1 MRARKRDHL
10 LAVAQRMFCES
21 GFHAVSVDSIIEE
34 AGVARM
40 TLYKNFGSKEDLI
53 VATLKQEDKM
63 FRQWL
68 VSSVEGRST
77 RPEDRI
83 LAIFRTLH
91 DRFAAEG
98 YYGCA
103 FVRASIE
110 YPSPSHPVHRAAREH
125 KEMMRSY
132 LRGLATEVKGA
143 DSIALSEQLYL
154 LVEGAITASQLHNE
168 PWPAEYAR
176 QAAEKL
182 LAAVVLCVP
191 TSIEKPKTRF
201 RKR

>member
-1 MRARKRDHL
+1 MAARKRDHL
-10 LAVAQRMFCES
+10 LAVAQRMFCVS
-21 GFHAVSVDSIIEE
+21 GFHAVSVDSIVDQ

-53 VATLKQEDKM
+53 VATLRREDKM

-68 VSSVEGRST
+68 VSSVEARSN

-83 LAIFRTLH
+83 LGLFRALR
-91 DRFAAEG
+91 DRFASEG

-103 FVRASIE
+103 FIRASIE
-110 YPSPSHPVHRAAREH
+110 FPVPDHPVHRVAQEH
-125 KEMMRSY
+125 KEMVRSY
-132 LRGLATEVKGA
+132 IRGLAAEVGGA
-143 DSIALSEQLYL
+143 DSGALAEQLYL
-154 LVEGAITASQLHNE
+154 LFEGASTAAQLHGE

-182 LAAVVLCVP
+182 LAVSSVGVP
-191 TSIEKPKTRF
+191 RSA
-201 RKR
+201 KRSKL

>member
-1 MRARKRDHL
+1 
-10 LAVAQRMFCES
+10 MFCEA
-21 GFHAVSVDSIIEE
+21 GFHAVSVDSIVDD

-53 VATLKQEDKM
+53 VATLRREDKM

-68 VSSVEGRST
+68 VSSVEARSS

-83 LAIFRTLH
+83 LGLFQALH

-103 FVRASIE
+103 FIRASIE
-110 YPSPSHPVHRAAREH
+110 YPAPNHPVHRAAREH
-125 KEMMRSY
+125 KEMIRSY
-132 LRGLATEVKGA
+132 LRGLTAEVDGA
-143 DSIALSEQLYL
+143 DPVTLSEQLYL
-154 LVEGAITASQLHNE
+154 LFEGAITASQLHGE

-182 LAAVVLCVP
+182 LAAGSLAP
-191 TSIEKPKTRF
+191 HSSANGSKLHRET
-201 RKR
+201 